1 MDPGGTPRGTPTD
14 PRSTPRN
21 TPTDPRSHPA
31 FLISVALGLVG
42 VLMILTGI
50 VIGGQVI
57 FEVGAGLGAASLIA
71 ALAWR
76 ADLVS
81 SWRRD
86 HPQT

>member
-1 MDPGGTPRGTPTD
+1 MAAD
-14 PRSTPRN
+14 PRS

-31 FLISVALGLVG
+31 FLVSAALGGAG
-42 VLMILTGI
+42 VLMILLGI

-57 FEVGAGLGAASLIA
+57 FEVGAGLGCLSLLA

-76 ADLVS
+76 SDLVH

-86 HPQT
+86 HPRS

>member
-1 MDPGGTPRGTPTD
+1 MGASLDCVATD
-14 PRSTPRN
+14 PRSTP
-21 TPTDPRSHPA
+21 TIPRSHPA
-31 FLISVALGLVG
+31 FLLSVGFGAVG
-42 VLMILTGI
+42 VLMILAGI

-57 FEVGAGLGAASLIA
+57 FEVGAGLGAVSLMA

-86 HPQT
+86 HPKD